1 MNTIKS
7 AASALR
13 AHWSMKSQNRGRCI
27 EIATAGLTGNPSWNH
42 TTPDERESESLG
54 RITSFTNAM
63 TRESD
68 IYWRLVELSI
78 FKTHIE
84 CAEHAH
90 SLLAIMIP
98 DITEQLEKLRLA
110 SDIAP
115 IGIPGKSGKMEEATF
130 FHDIS
135 LTHQHYYAESWFAE
149 YCPKLDGRREYY
161 WDRTHDAALQMGFT
175 AVDAELIRATQR
187 ECYQHAWEPTAF
199 IYLGLYDGSP
209 DRLLQHLKNVWDDGW
224 RNEFEHL
231 LAADGDLDNVEA
243 DLD

>member
-115 IGIPGKSGKMEEATF
+115 IGIPGKVGRWKKPPFFTTFRSPISTTMRNPGLQNTALNWTGVVNTTGIVLMTRHSRWDLQLWTRSSYVLLSGNV
-130 FHDIS
+130 IS
-135 LTHQHYYAESWFAE
+135 MHGSQ
-149 YCPKLDGRREYY
+149 RRSS
-161 WDRTHDAALQMGFT
+161 T
-175 AVDAELIRATQR
+175 
-187 ECYQHAWEPTAF
+187 
-199 IYLGLYDGSP
+199 
-209 DRLLQHLKNVWDDGW
+209 
-224 RNEFEHL
+224 
-231 LAADGDLDNVEA
+231 
-243 DLD
+243 